1 LTVDLR
7 AQLEERLTAL
17 RGELEAGRRLL
28 ADLQAR
34 QGEVVDTLLRIDG
47 AITVLEEELAAA
59 PEVERDV
66 RPV

>member
-1 LTVDLR
+1 VDLR

-17 RGELEAGRRLL
+17 REELEAGRRLL

-34 QGEVVDTLLRIDG
+34 QGEVLDTLLRIDG

-59 PEVERDV
+59 PEVEQDV
-66 RPV
+66 RPS

>member
-1 LTVDLR
+1 VDLR
-7 AQLEERLTAL
+7 AQLDERLTAL

-34 QGEVVDTLLRIDG
+34 QGEVLDTLLRIDG

-59 PEVERDV
+59 PEVEPDV
-66 RPV
+66 RPS